1 MSERQ
6 MITVAEDFF
15 DKGCGRCERFAT
27 PDCSTRRWIDGLNAL
42 RRIALDVGL
51 IETAKWGHPCY
62 MHADRNIALIGAF
75 REDFRLTFMNAA
87 LLKDP
92 EGVLVRQGANTRHPD
107 MIVFRDNAEVGRLEA
122 VIGAYL
128 REAMAYAEA
137 GLKPPRD
144 AYERELPDELVE
156 ALDADPELAEAFH
169 ALSRGRRNSY
179 VVNLNT
185 AKTSATRTARI
196 EKFRPAILAG
206 RGVNER

>member
-1 MSERQ
+1 MDRR
-6 MITVAEDFF
+6 MITVVEDFF
-15 DKGCGRCERFAT
+15 AKGCGRCDRFDT
-27 PDCSTRRWIDGLNAL
+27 LECSTRRWIEGLNAL

-51 IETAKWGHPCY
+51 KETAKWGHPCY
-62 MHADRNIALIGAF
+62 MHADRNIALVGAF
-75 REDFRLTFMNAA
+75 RDDFRLTFMNAA

-107 MIVFRDNAEVGRLEA
+107 MIVFRDNADVARLEP
-122 VIGAYL
+122 VIRAYL
-128 REAMAYAEA
+128 AEAMGYAEA

-144 AYERELPDELVE
+144 EHERELPDELVE

-185 AKTSATRTARI
+185 AKTSATRLARV

-206 RGVNER
+206 KGANER